1 MTSSGKIP
9 GPARFAWA
17 SRMAAS
23 RLRGHDEVRESVLAR
38 FRGRCPL
45 HDFYILDQGDVDF
58 RAYVFFDKETDLEA
72 CKASGISKEMIDF
85 VSLELERVGR
95 GKPEGLKVAFEFDSD
110 ENVVANFEGTYFLRL
125 R

>member
-1 MTSSGKIP
+1 MTSSGWIP

-17 SRMAAS
+17 SRMA
-23 RLRGHDEVRESVLAR
+23 E
-38 FRGRCPL
+38 
-45 HDFYILDQGDVDF
+45 
-58 RAYVFFDKETDLEA
+58 ETDLEA
-72 CKASGISKEMIDF
+72 CKASGISQEMVDF

-110 ENVVANFEGTYFLRL
+110 ENVAANFEGNYFLRL